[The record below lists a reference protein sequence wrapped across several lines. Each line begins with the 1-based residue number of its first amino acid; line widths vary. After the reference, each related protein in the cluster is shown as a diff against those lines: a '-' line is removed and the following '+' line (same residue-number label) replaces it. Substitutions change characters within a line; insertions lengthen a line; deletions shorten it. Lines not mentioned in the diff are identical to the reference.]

1 MSINWKLMI
10 QLRERQR
17 AEASDRVAKER
28 KVVAE
33 SEAQVNAAQ
42 GQLRQQQDTKA
53 ALWRETHAAVQGG
66 ICSVE
71 QLQFATK
78 WSKALDIKAAEAAK
92 AVKEAQV
99 EMDKKMVVLNE
110 RRQALRVAMGDLEK
124 AREMQSRQIKQ
135 LQQRIE
141 ARTEDAVDEWAS
153 HKWAAQQS
161 RA

>member
-17 AEASDRVAKER
+17 TEATDRVAKER
-28 KVVAE
+28 KIVSE
-33 SEAQVNAAQ
+33 SEAQVNQAE
-42 GQLRQQQDTKA
+42 GHLRQQQETKA

-78 WSKALDIKAAEAAK
+78 WSKTLDVKAAEAAK
-92 AVKEAQV
+92 KVKEAQS
-99 EMDKKMVVLNE
+99 EMQKKMVVLNE
-110 RRQALRVAMGDLEK
+110 RRQELRVAMGDLEK
-124 AREMQSRQIKQ
+124 AREMQARQIKS

-153 HKWAAQQS
+153 HKWSAQQV